1 MIKSTKYVK
10 RAKESHELLINILK
24 EFELAYNLS
33 WSKIGINHFK
43 EPVFEK
49 LVEIVEKVLHLQ
61 LIDPEKEAEKRGEKV
76 ELMINDRRLSD

>member
-1 MIKSTKYVK
+1 MIKSTRYVK
-10 RAKESHELLINILK
+10 RAEKTHELLINMLK

-33 WSKIGINHFK
+33 WSKTGINYFK
-43 EPVFEK
+43 EPVFKK